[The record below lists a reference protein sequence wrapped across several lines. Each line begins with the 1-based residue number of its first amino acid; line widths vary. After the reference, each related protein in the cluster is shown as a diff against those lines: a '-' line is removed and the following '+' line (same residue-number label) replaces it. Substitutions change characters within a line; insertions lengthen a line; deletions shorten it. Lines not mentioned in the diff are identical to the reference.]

1 MQNWTLHHC
10 HGNLLPLWVHQR
22 LSDNLMSLARALS
35 RSGDQLES
43 VAGLVFGITSTN
55 GSGLFS
61 DVDGTSGCGSL
72 GLVSISGHGSLDWSS
87 CGLNA
92 TAFM

>member
-43 VAGLVFGITSTN
+43 VAGLVSPP
-55 GSGLFS
+55 SME
-61 DVDGTSGCGSL
+61 VACSL
-72 GLVSISGHGSLDWSS
+72 MWMGPVGVVH
-87 CGLNA
+87 
-92 TAFM
+92 